1 MTLKWSFA
9 CMFSTVCQQRNTSR
23 RIVTHLICRARCSL
37 LVKLRLQGG
46 YSVHQNLCDFFFLVD
61 CVPSALTLSSSSDPS
76 CPSSESSI
84 STSSE
89 SRDFVERCES

>member
-1 MTLKWSFA
+1 MCLAK
-9 CMFSTVCQQRNTSR
+9 
-23 RIVTHLICRARCSL
+23 CSL
-37 LVKLRLQGG
+37 LVKLKLQGG

-61 CVPSALTLSSSSDPS
+61 LVPSALTLSSSDPS

-89 SRDFVERCES
+89 SRDFVERCESLRAGELVPASVVSGAETTVGNGDAGRGR